1 MKNNLTPSLTC
12 RFCKTPLQHTFVDLG
27 MSPIA
32 NDYVPKERE
41 HAMEP
46 FYPLHVFVCGQCH
59 LVQLPNYRREEEIFT
74 DEYAYF
80 SSYSSSW
87 LAHSKEYVD
96 MMMRRFGFTNNQL
109 VVELAS
115 NDGYLLQYFKEH
127 GIPVLG
133 VEPTANTAKAAELK
147 GIQSIVKFFG
157 VDTAWQMKKDGQ
169 MADLLIGNNVLAHVP
184 DLNDFVAGI
193 PIILKE
199 SGVMTIEFPHLLQ
212 LMQRNQFDTIYHE
225 HYSYYSFLTVER
237 IFAHHGITLFDVE
250 EIPTHGGSL
259 RIYGCHTK
267 NKKISVSANVGHLRQ
282 KERAA
287 GLDRLETYTHYTE
300 QVKETKRA
308 ALEFFIHAKRAGKT
322 IVGYGAPA
330 KGNTFLNYCGI
341 RTDVLDYTVDASPHK
356 QNHFLPGVRIPIYHP
371 DKIKETKPDY
381 VFILPWNLKDE
392 VMEQHGYI
400 GGWGGKFVVAIPRL
414 EIFRPPNPIKHESWH
429 LKNVLRSVPFIHGF
443 FMILESFFA

>member
-1 MKNNLTPSLTC
+1 MTC
-12 RFCKTPLQHTFVDLG
+12 RFCSASLIHTFVDLG

-32 NDYVPKERE
+32 NDYVSPQRE

-46 FYPLHVFVCGQCH
+46 FYPLHVFVCEQCF

-87 LAHSKEYVD
+87 LAHAKEYVD
-96 MMMRRFGFTNNQL
+96 MMMKRFRFTPDQR

-115 NDGYLLQYFKEH
+115 NDGYLLQYFKEQN
-127 GIPVLG
+127 IPVLG
-133 VEPTANTAKAAELK
+133 VEPTANTAKAAAEK
-147 GIQSIVKFFG
+147 GIESIVKFFG
-157 VDTAWQMKKDGQ
+157 VDTAQQIKSSGQ

-184 DLNDFVAGI
+184 DLNDFVAGM
-193 PIILKE
+193 PILLKE
-199 SGVMTIEFPHLLQ
+199 SGVITLEFPHLLQ
-212 LMQRNQFDTIYHE
+212 LIEKNQFDTIYHE
-225 HYSYYSFLTVER
+225 HYSYFSFLTVEK

-259 RIYGCHTK
+259 RIYGKHARNTDLVETQ
-267 NKKISVSANVGHLRQ
+267 NIASLRI
-282 KERAA
+282 KERNA
-287 GLDRLETYTHYTE
+287 GLDRLETYTHYT
-300 QVKETKRA
+300 QKVKNTKRDA
-308 ALEFFIHAKRAGKT
+308 VEFFVHAKREGKS

-341 RTDVLDYTVDASPHK
+341 RTDVIDYTVDASPHK

-371 DKIKETKPDY
+371 DKIRETKPDY

-392 VMEQHGYI
+392 IMEQLKYI
-400 GGWGGKFVVAIPRL
+400 GAWGGKFVTAIPKL
-414 EIFRPPNPIKHESWH
+414 EIIRPVGRTRHEPWH
-429 LKNVLRSVPFIHGF
+429 LRNVLRSVPFIHGF
-443 FMILESFFA
+443 L